1 MERDEDEEREK
12 ETAREGWE
20 GREKGREGKRD
31 RKQYLELLE
40 VVEYL
45 HSVLGAAQG
54 VLLQVPVKKDKGYIG
69 RKRERCRQRAEGER
83 ERHGMGER

>member
-40 VVEYL
+40 VVEDL
-45 HSVLGAAQG
+45 HSVLGAEQG
-54 VLLQVPVKKDKGYIG
+54 VLLQVPVDVH
-69 RKRERCRQRAEGER
+69 KRALVVHEPPRNGGGGLAACIRLGI
-83 ERHGMGER
+83 